1 MKNTIS
7 RQGEQN
13 EKQID
18 NQPATKTFFL
28 FIHFYFDVLKYISTF
43 VFVHGNLNSFEIKN
57 FKYQKMILGKYSF
70 GVGDRFNHEG
80 EAQLRAIIKANEKG
94 VEVSPVWNKS
104 NREHNTIHSEPV
116 GTRKEANSAVKNLG
130 WDKPYFVDAD
140 HINLTNVDR
149 FIDHADFFT
158 LDVAMYIGNESS
170 EGDVAE
176 FKKSCAGFGTE
187 VHIPGIPQPISISDE
202 LLEKVAGKYLAAVK
216 EAGKIYR
223 HIEAKKGAGNFVTE
237 VSMDE
242 VEAPQT
248 PVDMFFILK
257 MIADEKIPAQTI
269 APKFT
274 GRFNKGVDYVG
285 DVGQFAKEFE
295 QDVLVIDYAV
305 QAFGLPEN
313 LKLSVHSGSD
323 KFTIYPV
330 MAEIIKKYDKGLHVK
345 TAGTT
350 WLEEVIGL
358 AIAGDEGLTVA
369 KEIYF
374 KALERKEELCAP
386 YADVIDIDDSELPLP
401 KEVTGWS
408 GEKFANTLRHIPGHP
423 DYNPNFR
430 QLVHVGYKVAAEMG
444 ESYTDLLKKYSG
456 VVGNCVE
463 ENIYDRHLKR
473 LFDL

>member
-1 MKNTIS
+1 M
-7 RQGEQN
+7 
-13 EKQID
+13 
-18 NQPATKTFFL
+18 
-28 FIHFYFDVLKYISTF
+28 
-43 VFVHGNLNSFEIKN
+43 FVHGNLNSFEIKN
-57 FKYQKMILGKYSF
+57 FKYLKMILGKYSF
-70 GVGDRFNHEG
+70 GVGDRFNHQG
-80 EAQLRAIIKANEKG
+80 EAQLRAIVKANEQG

-104 NREHNTIHSEPV
+104 NREHNTIHSEPK
-116 GTRKEANSAVKNLG
+116 GTREEADAAVQKLDWN
-130 WDKPYFVDAD
+130 KPYFVDAD
-140 HINLTNVDR
+140 HINLSNVDR
-149 FIDHADFFT
+149 FIDFADFFT
-158 LDVAMYIGNESS
+158 LDVAMYIGNTSSS
-170 EGDVAE
+170 EDVAA
-176 FKKSCAGFGTE
+176 FKNSCAALGSE
-187 VHIPGIPQPISISDE
+187 VNISGIPEPILISDK
-202 LLEKVAGKYLAAVK
+202 LLEEVAGKYLAAVK

-223 HIEAKKGAGNFVTE
+223 HIEVKKGKGNFVTE

-285 DVGQFAKEFE
+285 DAEQFAKEFE

-305 QAFGLPEN
+305 KAFGLPKN

-323 KFTIYPV
+323 KFTIYPI

-358 AIAGDEGLTVA
+358 AISGEEGLLVA
-369 KEIYF
+369 NAIYTR
-374 KALERKEELCAP
+374 ALERKEELCAP
-386 YADVIDIDDSELPLP
+386 YADVIDIDDAQLPP
-401 KEVTGWS
+401 PEVVAGWT

-444 ESYTDLLKKYSG
+444 ESYTNLLKKYTG
-456 VVGNCVE
+456 VVGGCVE

>member
-1 MKNTIS
+1 MKL
-7 RQGEQN
+7 E
-13 EKQID
+13 
-18 NQPATKTFFL
+18 
-28 FIHFYFDVLKYISTF
+28 
-43 VFVHGNLNSFEIKN
+43 
-57 FKYQKMILGKYSF
+57 KYSF
-70 GVGDRFNHEG
+70 GVGDRFNHQG
-80 EAQLRAIIKANEKG
+80 EAQLRAIIKASEKG

-104 NREHNTIHSEPV
+104 NREHNTIHSEPK
-116 GTRKEANSAVKNLG
+116 GTREEADAAVQKLG
-130 WDKPYFVDAD
+130 WNKPYFVDAD
-140 HINLTNVDR
+140 HINLSNVDR
-149 FIDHADFFT
+149 FINNADFFT

-170 EGDVAE
+170 REDIAA
-176 FKKSCAGFGTE
+176 FKKSCASLGSE
-187 VHIPGIPQPISISDE
+187 VNIPGITEKIQISDA
-202 LLEKVAGKYLAAVK
+202 LLDEVAGKFLAAIK

-257 MIADEKIPAQTI
+257 MIADENIPAETI

-285 DVGQFAKEFE
+285 DVDQFAKEFE

-305 QAFGLPEN
+305 KAFGLPEN

-330 MAEIIKKYDKGLHVK
+330 MAEIIKKHDKGLHVK

-358 AIAGDEGLTVA
+358 AISGEEGLLVA
-369 KEIYF
+369 NAIYAR
-374 KALERKEELCAP
+374 ALERKEELCAP
-386 YADVIDIDDSELPLP
+386 YADVIDIDDAQLPP
-401 KEVTGWS
+401 PEVVAGWT
-408 GEKFANTLRHIPGHP
+408 GEKFANTLRHIPGHH

-430 QLVHVGYKVAAEMG
+430 QLIHVGYKVAAEMG
-444 ESYTDLLKKYSG
+444 ENYTGLLKNYAE
-456 VVGNCVE
+456 VVGRCVE

-473 LFDL
+473 LFNL

>member
-1 MKNTIS
+1 M
-7 RQGEQN
+7 E
-13 EKQID
+13 
-18 NQPATKTFFL
+18 
-28 FIHFYFDVLKYISTF
+28 
-43 VFVHGNLNSFEIKN
+43 
-57 FKYQKMILGKYSF
+57 LGKYSF

-80 EAQLRAIIKANEKG
+80 EAQLSALITATSEG
-94 VEVSPVWNKS
+94 VEVTPVWNKS
-104 NREHNTIHSEPV
+104 NREHNIVHSEPV
-116 GTRKEANSAVKNLG
+116 GTRLEADAAVKNLG
-130 WDKPYFVDAD
+130 WEGPYFVDAD
-140 HINLTNVDR
+140 HINLSNVDR

-170 EGDVAE
+170 LEIVSA
-176 FKKSCAGFGTE
+176 FKKSCASLGVE
-187 VHIPGIPQPISISDE
+187 VTIPGIPDPIRISDN
-202 LLEKVAGKYLAAVK
+202 LLNEVAGKYLAAIK

-242 VEAPQT
+242 VETPQT

-257 MIADEKIPAQTI
+257 MIADENIPAQTL

-285 DVGQFAKEFE
+285 DVIQFAKEFE

-305 QAFGLPEN
+305 KSFGLPAD

-323 KFTIYPV
+323 KFSIYPI
-330 MAEIIKKYDKGLHVK
+330 MAEIIKKHGKGLHVK

-358 AIAGDEGLTVA
+358 AIAGDDGLIVA
-369 KEIYF
+369 KEIYTR
-374 KALERKEELCAP
+374 ALERKEELCTP
-386 YADVIDIDDSELPLP
+386 YADVIDIDDAQLPSP
-401 KEVTGWS
+401 EVVAGWS
-408 GEKFANTLRHIPGHP
+408 GEKFANTLRHISGHP

-444 ESYTDLLKKYSG
+444 EKYTNLLKKYAG
-456 VVGNCVE
+456 VVGGCVE

-473 LFDL
+473 LFNL